1 MSYKIIASDLD
12 GTLFN
17 KSGEISEENY
27 EAIKKLSELGV
38 IFMPSSGRT
47 LTEIPEFVRNNEYV
61 RYISYADG
69 AAVLDKVTGQTL
81 ESCIEPPQTDF
92 VLDLLFSYDALLTV
106 RNGGISYVDETKN
119 SAEDHMRYRM
129 TKMYSR
135 FIHRYSRPVGDFKSF
150 CKALP
155 NIEMICVFFANDAE
169 LEDCKQKIA
178 AREDLICAP
187 CERYNVEIFSKDAGK
202 GNALLRI
209 ANHLGIDQSET
220 IAVGDSYNDL
230 DMILDTCE
238 RVILLD
244 KGRIVADGKTEEI
257 LRDQELLEAHR
268 MELPFCFAGSRY

>member
-1 MSYKIIASDLD
+1 
-12 GTLFN
+12 
-17 KSGEISEENY
+17 
-27 EAIKKLSELGV
+27 
-38 IFMPSSGRT
+38 
-47 LTEIPEFVRNNEYV
+47 
-61 RYISYADG
+61 
-69 AAVLDKVTGQTL
+69 
-81 ESCIEPPQTDF
+81 
-92 VLDLLFSYDALLTV
+92 
-106 RNGGISYVDETKN
+106 
-119 SAEDHMRYRM
+119 MRYRM

-220 IAVGDSYNDL
+220 IAVGDSPNDET
-230 DMILDTCE
+230 M
-238 RVILLD
+238 
-244 KGRIVADGKTEEI
+244 
-257 LRDQELLEAHR
+257 LRAAGLGLAMGNAWDELLPAADARICTNEEHSIKYIL
-268 MELPFCFAGSRY
+268 ENYIL